1 MKSSLRML
9 TIMTIIG
16 IIAVSCVNDGSIV
29 EGNTG
34 ERAKKTLTVL
44 GYGFEKGENSSGTE
58 LAARQFAIVS
68 LGEQVKGARF
78 EYTSR
83 GEGVEFSMISD
94 AVIPGMR
101 EYYKHTN
108 RVNGKY
114 YAISVMGAE
123 IEIEYPRPYGVFVKS
138 YKDSGDSIV
147 EIMNAMKAR
156 AVRECVKDKLG
167 AKIPSRLSGRLYV
180 SGLDMKPD
188 ADGTRVTVEASISLV
203 FDVVN
208 R

>member
-1 MKSSLRML
+1 ML
-9 TIMTIIG
+9 VVMTLIG
-16 IIAVSCVNDGSIV
+16 IIFASCVNDSSIV
-29 EGNTG
+29 EGGAG

-44 GYGFEKGENSSGTE
+44 GYGFEKGANSSGTE
-58 LAARQFAIVS
+58 LAARQFAIAS

-78 EYTSR
+78 EYTAK
-83 GEGVEFSMISD
+83 GEGVEFSMKSD

-101 EYYKHTN
+101 EYYKHTD

-138 YKDSGDSIV
+138 YTDTGNSIIG
-147 EIMNAMKAR
+147 IMNSMKAR
-156 AVRECVKDKLG
+156 AVRECVKDKFG
-167 AKIPSRLSGRLYV
+167 ARIPVKLSGRLYV
-180 SGLDMKPD
+180 TGLDVKPD
-188 ADGTRVTVEASISLV
+188 TDGMRVTVAASISLL